1 MAFCKAAVVGDL
13 GDNGELG
20 RLVRDCER
28 NLHCLFNRE
37 YQATP
42 QFDGHFQMATI
53 LLS

>member
-37 YQATP
+37 YQANAKASK
-42 QFDGHFQMATI
+42 QNK
-53 LLS
+53 L